1 MSLGE
6 TTELTVSSIIEEKM
20 MNEYWAEEN
29 KVNQNF
35 QDEKK
40 RIEKKHTLEWRPE
53 KKKEEKRKK

>member
-1 MSLGE
+1 
-6 TTELTVSSIIEEKM
+6 